1 MNKQVW
7 IEKALGLGIQE
18 FEIYQSTTVEKEMT
32 WFQGQMDTL
41 VSSKVTGTSIRGIV
55 DGKMANMALEEID
68 DSMCETVLK
77 SLIEQAQIISNEETD
92 SLRKPEPIEYVKKD
106 VTWNMA
112 STEYVKDI
120 LQSLEAKL
128 LAYDPRV
135 IQVGYLGYSQGSG
148 SRSIVNSLGMDV
160 QDADEMQY
168 IVASVVVKEEEE
180 VKDASLV
187 EVVYDFDQ
195 YDLDSFVS
203 RVCDKALNKLKATPI
218 PSCTCPVIFE
228 KDAMTSLFA
237 AFTGLFNGELMYK

>member
-77 SLIEQAQIISNEETD
+77 SLIEQAHIISNEETD

-112 STEYVKDI
+112 STEYVKNI
-120 LQSLEAKL
+120 LQSLDRDREHL
-128 LAYDPRV
+128 TFNQRVGRSNRPRV
-135 IQVGYLGYSQGSG
+135 TT
-148 SRSIVNSLGMDV
+148 
-160 QDADEMQY
+160 Y
-168 IVASVVVKEEEE
+168 ICRCS
-180 VKDASLV
+180 SMV
-187 EVVYDFDQ
+187 ELQ
-195 YDLDSFVS
+195 PS
-203 RVCDKALNKLKATPI
+203 KLT
-218 PSCTCPVIFE
+218 T
-228 KDAMTSLFA
+228 
-237 AFTGLFNGELMYK
+237 

>member
-77 SLIEQAQIISNEETD
+77 SLIEQAHIISNEETD
-92 SLRKPEPIEYVKKD
+92 SLRKPEPIEYAKKD

-112 STEYVKDI
+112 STEYVKDV
-120 LQSLEAKL
+120 LQSLEAKI

-148 SRSIVNSLGMDV
+148 S
-160 QDADEMQY
+160 
-168 IVASVVVKEEEE
+168 
-180 VKDASLV
+180 
-187 EVVYDFDQ
+187 
-195 YDLDSFVS
+195 
-203 RVCDKALNKLKATPI
+203 
-218 PSCTCPVIFE
+218 PV
-228 KDAMTSLFA
+228 L
-237 AFTGLFNGELMYK
+237 

>member
-1 MNKQVW
+1 MNKQLW

-77 SLIEQAQIISNEETD
+77 SLIEQAHIISNEETD
-92 SLRKPEPIEYVKKD
+92 SLRKPEAIEYVKKD

-120 LQSLEAKL
+120 LKGLETKI

-187 EVVYDFDQ
+187 EVVYDFEK
-195 YDLDSFVS
+195 YDLDSFVC
-203 RVCDKALNKLKATPI
+203 RVCDKALNKLKLHQFQAVHVQ
-218 PSCTCPVIFE
+218 S
-228 KDAMTSLFA
+228 SLKR
-237 AFTGLFNGELMYK
+237 MR